1 MFGLRTALPGARS
14 MVASVKAPVNTF
26 HTTAS
31 AFAKPRRSRKDIV
44 IQVRKNNLQKQE
56 AKRLAFENSTP
67 DYIVGNQSEFTQS
80 ILRPQTVFQA
90 PLAAIK
96 PAETADSANNDT
108 EEYTSSSS
116 SPSSSSTSSS
126 SSKPVGFS
134 FSTSPLSPSIFSS
147 SRTPLVVSTSNP
159 SGYQHFLKQEEA
171 DLIFET
177 VPRVQVEEL
186 VLRSTLVNE
195 KIQYPIERQKAE
207 LVRRITALENGNAKQ
222 ITLENV
228 RRAREAFQ
236 RVEGDTGSPEVQAAI
251 MTVRILNLHNHV
263 QNNKKDKH
271 NYRRLRMLIHQRQT
285 VLKYL
290 KKSNPDRYHICLDR
304 LGLEPRAIEDEIV
317 V

>member
-14 MVASVKAPVNTF
+14 MVASAKTPANTF
-26 HTTAS
+26 HTSAS
-31 AFAKPRRSRKDIV
+31 ALAKPRRSRKDIV
-44 IQVRKNNLQKQE
+44 IQVRKNNIQKQE
-56 AKRLAFENSTP
+56 KKRLDFENSTP
-67 DYIVGNQSEFTQS
+67 DYIIGNQTEFTQS
-80 ILRPQTVFQA
+80 LLRPHTVFQA

-96 PAETADSANNDT
+96 PTTETSG
-108 EEYTSSSS
+108 SSDDKAIEGAASESS
-116 SPSSSSTSSS
+116 SSS
-126 SSKPVGFS
+126 SSKPGFS
-134 FSTSPLSPSIFSS
+134 FSSSPLSPSIFST
-147 SRTPLVVSTSNP
+147 SRTPLVVSTSKP

-177 VPRVQVEEL
+177 VPQVQVQEL
-186 VLRSTLVNE
+186 MLRSSLVNE
-195 KIQYPIERQKAE
+195 KIQLPIERQKAE

-251 MTVRILNLHNHV
+251 MTVRIQNLNNHV

-290 KKSNPDRYHICLDR
+290 KKLDPDRYHICLDR